1 MEPVQ
6 PLAAATTIHKENG
19 GSAFTIA
26 LGVGWPSYKFGAA
39 LRVDAFHGEPSTSKG
54 SPGLEPPLA
63 GPSPPS
69 ASLWSGTER

>member
-6 PLAAATTIHKENG
+6 PLAAATTTHNQNA

-26 LGVGWPSYKFGAA
+26 LGVGLPSYKFGAA
-39 LRVDAFHGEPSTSKG
+39 LRVDAFPGEPSTSNG
-54 SPGLEPPLA
+54 PPGLEPPLA

-69 ASLWSGTER
+69 AALESGTEG